1 MILKANRKKLPWI
14 HRRDR
19 PKGENRPT
27 KTQHFPMP
35 RKSARQSSLFDETP
49 APATSAELLRID
61 QGEAA
66 LNPAQRAFNR
76 LTKQIG
82 EARAKLA
89 QWEALAQ
96 HLHERSGREI
106 QPGVDALAHLQ
117 RALIM
122 QIDEMLTHTP
132 AGLRLTPRRRA
143 GLTRF
148 LLARLDEL
156 LSEIEDGALTAL
168 HDHYSDISLEDR
180 REIEESLERAF
191 AERLSG
197 EMFGDDDPDPTP
209 ETIEELYRRMDER
222 MAAEQKEREAQASQR
237 KRSRKESAAQAR
249 REEEAQGARLSV
261 REIYRKLVSS
271 LHPDREADPA
281 ERERK
286 TTLMKEINRAYQ
298 ANDLLSL
305 LKLQMEVE
313 QISAASLASLP
324 AQRLAH
330 YNEVL
335 REQLRTLQAEIDEC
349 TQKLAYGL
357 GGHPSFRL
365 REAKDAELLFARQ
378 LRELRESQANYRAL
392 IEALA
397 NPKQRLAEIEA
408 ITRAMAES

>member
-1 MILKANRKKLPWI
+1 
-14 HRRDR
+14 
-19 PKGENRPT
+19 
-27 KTQHFPMP
+27 MP
-35 RKSARQSSLFDETP
+35 RQSARQGSLFDETP

-66 LNPAQRAFNR
+66 LNPAQRAFNK

-82 EARAKLA
+82 EARTKLTQWETLA
-89 QWEALAQ
+89 QQ
-96 HLHERSGREI
+96 LHERSGSEI
-106 QPGVDALAHLQ
+106 RPGVDALAHLQ
-117 RALIM
+117 RELIM
-122 QIDEMLTHTP
+122 RIDELLTHTP
-132 AGLRLTPRRRA
+132 AGLRLTPRRRT

-156 LSEIEDGALTAL
+156 LGEIEDGALTAL

-197 EMFGDDDPDPTP
+197 EMFGDDDPEPTP

-222 MAAEQKEREAQASQR
+222 MAAEQREREAQASQR

-249 REEEAQGARLSV
+249 REEEAEGARLSV

-313 QISAASLASLP
+313 QISAATLATLP

-335 REQLRTLQAEIDEC
+335 REQLRTLQAEIEEC
-349 TQKLAYGL
+349 TQKLAYAL
-357 GGHPSFRL
+357 GGHPSIRL
-365 REAKDAELLFARQ
+365 REARDAELLFARQ

-392 IEALA
+392 IDALA
-397 NPKQRLAEIEA
+397 NPHQRLAEIDA
-408 ITRAMAES
+408 IARAMAER